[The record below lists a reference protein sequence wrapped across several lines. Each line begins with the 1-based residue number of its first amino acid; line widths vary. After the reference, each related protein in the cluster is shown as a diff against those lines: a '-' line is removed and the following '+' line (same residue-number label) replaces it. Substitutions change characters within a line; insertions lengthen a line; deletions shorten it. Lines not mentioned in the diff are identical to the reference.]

1 MEIIYFILGIV
12 FAMSIYGVVVI
23 QKVKTSYLE
32 VSDLQERMQMDV
44 TKFIMDTE
52 NKVNKSLED
61 TNQIK
66 EELEKD
72 SYKSFTELSK
82 QFIGLKEFSD
92 VTSQNFLAHQKLTE
106 RNNSRLINDV
116 NALKR
121 HLKAINQ
128 DPNMLN
134 RY

>member
-1 MEIIYFILGIV
+1 MKL
-12 FAMSIYGVVVI
+12 
-23 QKVKTSYLE
+23 VK
-32 VSDLQERMQMDV
+32 
-44 TKFIMDTE
+44 
-52 NKVNKSLED
+52 D

-92 VTSQNFLAHQKLTE
+92 VTSQNFIAHQKLTE

>member
-82 QFIGLKEFSD
+82 QFLGLKEFSD
-92 VTSQNFLAHQKLTE
+92 ITSRNFIAHQKLTE

>member
-1 MEIIYFILGIV
+1 
-12 FAMSIYGVVVI
+12 MSIYGVVVI

-44 TKFIMDTE
+44 TKFIVDTE

-82 QFIGLKEFSD
+82 QFLGLKEFSD
-92 VTSQNFLAHQKLTE
+92 VTSRNFIAHQKLTE

>member
-12 FAMSIYGVVVI
+12 FVMSIYGVVVI

-32 VSDLQERMQMDV
+32 VLNTQEKMREDV
-44 TKFIMDTE
+44 TSFSNNILI
-52 NKVNKSLED
+52 KVEKSLRD
-61 TNQIK
+61 TDQIK
-66 EELEKD
+66 EELKKD

-82 QFIGLKEFSD
+82 QFTGLKEVSD
-92 VTSQNFLAHQKLTE
+92 SMLQNFTSHKTLTDRQNLKLV
-106 RNNSRLINDV
+106 NDLGI
-116 NALKR
+116 LKR
-121 HLKAINQ
+121 HLKSMNQ

>member
-44 TKFIMDTE
+44 TKFIIDTE

-92 VTSQNFLAHQKLTE
+92 VTSQNFLAYQKLTE

>member
-32 VSDLQERMQMDV
+32 VSDIQERMQMDV
-44 TKFIMDTE
+44 TKFIVDTE

-82 QFIGLKEFSD
+82 QFLGLKEFSD
-92 VTSQNFLAHQKLTE
+92 VTSQNFIAHQKLTE

>member
-1 MEIIYFILGIV
+1 
-12 FAMSIYGVVVI
+12 MSIYGVVVI

-32 VSDLQERMQMDV
+32 VLNTQEKMREDV
-44 TKFIMDTE
+44 TSFSNNILI
-52 NKVNKSLED
+52 KVEKSLRD
-61 TNQIK
+61 TDQIK
-66 EELEKD
+66 EELKKD

-82 QFIGLKEFSD
+82 QFTGLKEVSD
-92 VTSQNFLAHQKLTE
+92 SMLQNFTSHKTLTE

-116 NALKR
+116 NTLKR
-121 HLKAINQ
+121 HLKSMNQ

>member
-44 TKFIMDTE
+44 TKFIVDTE

-82 QFIGLKEFSD
+82 QFLGLKEFSD
-92 VTSQNFLAHQKLTE
+92 VTSRNFIAHQKLTE

>member
-44 TKFIMDTE
+44 TKFIVDTE

-92 VTSQNFLAHQKLTE
+92 VTSQNFIAHQKLTE

>member
-32 VSDLQERMQMDV
+32 VLNIQEKMREDV
-44 TKFIMDTE
+44 TSFSNNILI
-52 NKVNKSLED
+52 KVEKSLRD
-61 TNQIK
+61 TDQIK
-66 EELEKD
+66 EELKKD

-82 QFIGLKEFSD
+82 QFTGLKEVSD
-92 VTSQNFLAHQKLTE
+92 SMLQNFTSHKTLTD
-106 RNNSRLINDV
+106 RQNLKLINDLGI
-116 NALKR
+116 LKR
-121 HLKAINQ
+121 HLKSMNQ